1 MSLDPLIRMA
11 STILAAAVPLAVLIV
26 HATAAPP
33 VFSWD
38 TLPLFVHCSNKSG
51 PLNDEI
57 VSVMATQASFAV
69 IEKYQCLECAPTYT
83 GGEDKVVAAATAI
96 RAVNPNAAVFLY
108 FVS

>member
-1 MSLDPLIRMA
+1 MA
-11 STILAAAVPLAVLIV
+11 STILITTALIGLVRNSAAAR
-26 HATAAPP
+26 P

-69 IEKYQCLECAPTYT
+69 IEKYQCLECSPNYT
-83 GGEDKVVAAATAI
+83 GGEDKVIAAAAAI
-96 RAVNPNAAVFLY
+96 RAANPNAAVFLY
-108 FVS
+108 FVG